1 MVSDNRYI
9 CNDFTYYKSCNG
21 SRNPHTGINFQG
33 NQRSGQDK
41 SGTRA
46 GQSFRGINEN
56 TGSLRDIFRVDIDP
70 EKQEDIVESRKE
82 RKQAA
87 NKYGRAGL
95 WIGGITGGFMG
106 LTGATAVKTVALAK
120 EVSKNADKTP
130 GMEHIIK
137 SALKKHKLLA
147 FTEFALGGI
156 IGAIAGKYAVI
167 NELMANEYNSEY
179 LPRTVMTGIIQGG
192 TFGMVTAA
200 IAGKIAEIHTGK
212 GLAGK

>member
-21 SRNPHTGINFQG
+21 SSNPHTGINLQG

-41 SGTRA
+41 SGTKA
-46 GQSFRGINEN
+46 GRSFRGIDEN

-70 EKQEDIVESRKE
+70 EKQEDIVECRKE
-82 RKQAA
+82 RKEAA
-87 NKYGRAGL
+87 NKYGKAGL
-95 WIGGITGGFMG
+95 WIGGITGGLTG
-106 LTGATAVKTVALAK
+106 LTGATAVKTIELAK
-120 EVSKNADKTP
+120 RTSKKSGRTV
-130 GMEHIIK
+130 GMAQIMKET
-137 SALKKHKLLA
+137 LKKHKLLA
-147 FTEFALGGI
+147 FTEFMLGGM

-179 LPRTVMTGIIQGG
+179 FPRAVITGIIQGG

-200 IAGKIAEIHTGK
+200 IAGKIAEVHAGK
-212 GLAGK
+212 GFVGK